1 MKNNVE
7 IYTLALIRVI
17 QESEEYQA
25 FERIKKKL
33 ADKPEVKQQINT
45 YRKEAYIL
53 QNYGDVS
60 TLYERTEQ
68 FQQKYKSFK
77 EDPLAEEYLRCELAM
92 CRMLRG
98 IATQI
103 TDCVDLELD
112 EIVGEII
119 ALKENRSDI

>member
-7 IYTLALIRVI
+7 IYTMALVRVI

-33 ADKPEVKQQINT
+33 ADKPDIKQQINN

-60 TLYERTEQ
+60 TLYERTEE
-68 FQQKYKSFK
+68 FQKKYQSFK
-77 EDPLAEEYLRCELAM
+77 EDPLAEEYLRCELAL
-92 CRMLRG
+92 CCMLRD
-98 IATQI
+98 ISMQI

-112 EIVGEII
+112 DIIGEIM
-119 ALKENRSDI
+119 ALKEQRSDI

>member
-1 MKNNVE
+1 MKSNVE
-7 IYTLALIRVI
+7 IYTMALVRAI
-17 QESEEYQA
+17 QESEEYKA

-33 ADKPEVKQQINT
+33 ADMPELKQQINT

-60 TLYERTEQ
+60 TLYERTEE
-68 FQQKYKSFK
+68 FQQKYKTFK
-77 EDPLAEEYLRCELAM
+77 ENPLAEEYLRCELAV

-98 IATQI
+98 ITTQI
-103 TDCVDLELD
+103 TDSVDLELD

-119 ALKENRSDI
+119 ALKENGSDI

>member
-7 IYTLALIRVI
+7 IYTMALVRVI

-33 ADKPEVKQQINT
+33 ADKPEIKHQINN
-45 YRKEAYIL
+45 YRKEAFIL

-68 FQQKYKSFK
+68 FQKKYQSFK
-77 EDPLAEEYLRCELAM
+77 EDPLAEEYLRCELAL

-98 IATQI
+98 IATQVVGS
-103 TDCVDLELD
+103 VDLELD
-112 EIVGEII
+112 EIVGEIM
-119 ALKENRSDI
+119 ALKEQRSDI

>member
-1 MKNNVE
+1 MKSNVE
-7 IYTLALIRVI
+7 IYTMALVRAI
-17 QESEEYQA
+17 QESEEYKA

-33 ADKPEVKQQINT
+33 TDMPELKQQINT

-60 TLYERTEQ
+60 TLYERTEE
-68 FQQKYKSFK
+68 FQQKYKTFK
-77 EDPLAEEYLRCELAM
+77 ENPLAEEYLRCELAV

-98 IATQI
+98 ITTQI
-103 TDCVDLELD
+103 TDSVDLELD

-119 ALKENRSDI
+119 ALKENGSDI